1 MGSNP
6 FSSPLDY
13 GDVLGGVVE
22 NGFRAF
28 AGGTPDELQVARQGT
43 VLEKLLFKSG
53 FTDPSR
59 QDAWSVRM
67 ITHFSLG
74 FSVLGIISCRCSHD
88 HSSAKIDYERA
99 VFQMVISVGFL
110 APLHHMRM

>member
-1 MGSNP
+1 MWFVMGSNP
-6 FSSPLDY
+6 FSSPLDF

-74 FSVLGIISCRCSHD
+74 FSVLGIISCGSSLV
-88 HSSAKIDYERA
+88 HSLAKIESE
-99 VFQMVISVGFL
+99 QSSKW
-110 APLHHMRM
+110 